1 MISLEKSSKLHQ
13 ESCRY
18 IPMGVSSGIRKWS
31 DPLLF
36 IDHADGPYYVDV
48 DGNQYVDH
56 TLGWGPLIVG
66 SNHPEINK
74 AVSEQITKGYTFGA
88 QHQLE
93 IDLAKRMVEILPGVD
108 QVTFS
113 NTGTE
118 AIQSSL
124 RIARA
129 KTGKTKILKFEG
141 HYHGW
146 MNNVL
151 VSFHPDKSQ
160 LGKTSPSCGGQ
171 PPNDYADTLTLPW
184 NDVPAVE
191 KALEKH
197 GDDLACVVMEPL
209 LANSGCCEAHA
220 GYLQGVVDLCREKG
234 VVSIFDEVITGFRLA
249 LGGAR
254 EYFGVQPDL
263 SVYAKAMAGGF
274 TMSAIGGRREMFDVL
289 RDGTT
294 IHAGTYNGSSF
305 NLAAALATIS
315 ILSREGCYEKMHA
328 YGYAVRKHLEAEAA
342 RLGIPLI
349 TCGAGSVFGVH
360 MGRKTPPQN
369 YEDTLDTDKEM
380 YKKFHRAML
389 ENGVHLLPDGR
400 WYVGASHTPKDLNP
414 VCAAITQSL
423 NAISPK

>member
-1 MISLEKSSKLHQ
+1 MKSLENSAKYYE

-18 IPMGVSSGIRKWS
+18 LPMGVSSGIRKWS

-36 IDHADGPYYVDV
+36 IDHADGPYFVDV
-48 DGNQYVDH
+48 DGNRYVDH
-56 TLGWGPLIVG
+56 TLAWGPLIVG
-66 SNHPEINK
+66 SNHPEINQ
-74 AVSEQITKGYTFGA
+74 AVSTQISKGYTFGA
-88 QHQLE
+88 QHRLE
-93 IDLAKRMVEILPGVD
+93 IELAKRMVEILPGVD

-118 AIQSSL
+118 AIQSAL
-124 RIARA
+124 RIART

-151 VSFHPDKSQ
+151 VSFHPEKSQ
-160 LGKTSPSCGGQ
+160 AGITSPSCGGQ

-184 NDVPAVE
+184 NDLGAVE
-191 KALEKH
+191 AAMEKY
-197 GDDLACVVMEPL
+197 GDDLACVLMEPL
-209 LANSGCCEAHA
+209 LANSGCCEAYE
-220 GYLQGVVDLCREKG
+220 GYLRGVVDLCRERG
-234 VVSIFDEVITGFRLA
+234 VVSIFDEVITGFRLG
-249 LGGAR
+249 LGGGR

-289 RDGTT
+289 RDGST

-305 NLAAALATIS
+305 NLAAALTTIS

-342 RLGIPLI
+342 RLGIPLV

-360 MGRKTPPQN
+360 MGLESLPRN
-369 YEDTLDTDKEM
+369 YEDTLHSDKAR

-389 ENGVHLLPDGR
+389 EQGVHLLPDGR
-400 WYVGASHTPKDLNP
+400 WYVGAAHTEVELNL
-414 VCAAITQSL
+414 VRHAITESL
-423 NAISPK
+423 KTVRT

>member
-1 MISLEKSSKLHQ
+1 
-13 ESCRY
+13 
-18 IPMGVSSGIRKWS
+18 MGVSSGIRKWS

-36 IDHADGPYYVDV
+36 IDHADGPYFVDV
-48 DGNQYVDH
+48 DGNSYVDH
-56 TLGWGPLIVG
+56 TLAWGPLIVG
-66 SNHPEINK
+66 SNHPEINQ
-74 AVSEQITKGYTFGA
+74 AVSSQITKGYTFGA

-118 AIQSSL
+118 AIQSAL

-151 VSFHPDKSQ
+151 VSFHPATSQ
-160 LGKTSPSCGGQ
+160 PEVTTASCGGQ

-184 NDVPAVE
+184 NDLEAVE
-191 KALEKH
+191 AAIEKY
-197 GDDLACVVMEPL
+197 GDDLACVLMEPL

-234 VVSIFDEVITGFRLA
+234 IVSIFDEVITGFRLG

-274 TMSAIGGRREMFDVL
+274 TMSAIGGSREMFDVL

-294 IHAGTYNGSSF
+294 IHAGTYNGSTF
-305 NLAAALATIS
+305 NLAAALTTIS
-315 ILSREGCYEKMHA
+315 ILSQAGCYEKMHA
-328 YGYAVRKHLEAEAA
+328 YGYAVRKHLEEEAK
-342 RLGIPLI
+342 RLEIPLV
-349 TCGAGSVFGVH
+349 TCGSGSVFGVH
-360 MGRKTPPQN
+360 MGRETLPQN
-369 YEDTLDTDKEM
+369 YKDTLDSDTVM
-380 YKKFHRAML
+380 YKDFHRAML

-400 WYVGASHTPKDLNP
+400 WYVGASHTEKELDL
-414 VCAAITQSL
+414 VCHAITESL
-423 NAISPK
+423 ESLITK